1 MYTRCDFISAAE
13 VHNSSLEPQGLMI
26 FSSLTLEMGIS
37 APERDLDIIKGRSE
51 LGRYSQGAWLT
62 PPHQK

>member
-37 APERDLDIIKGRSE
+37 APERDLDIIKGRGE
-51 LGRYSQGAWLT
+51 LGR
-62 PPHQK
+62 